1 MLRRIAPGPCVRT
14 QQIYGQR
21 PGGQPISIALG
32 FGLRKRMT
40 RGNPPWKRVGRFV
53 ADSSPDALAI
63 KHSRSGAVVAVRK
76 AADTAF
82 IIIFFLW
89 HGLR

>member
-1 MLRRIAPGPCVRT
+1 
-14 QQIYGQR
+14 
-21 PGGQPISIALG
+21 
-32 FGLRKRMT
+32 MT